1 MMGGPCL
8 PCLSFAKKGS
18 RWSMKSLKD
27 LIRVHHNLDGLG
39 LLVPALDCIQPALSF
54 GAQDKIS
61 LL

>member
-1 MMGGPCL
+1 
-8 PCLSFAKKGS
+8 
-18 RWSMKSLKD
+18 MKSLKD

-39 LLVPALDCIQPALSF
+39 LLVQVLDCIQPALSF